1 MQENITLT
9 TSGMKHKILC
19 SPCCPRN
26 SSLRKLIGCLNIM
39 ETLIDHKKRQ
49 FYGEMSC
56 LLDNNKINTNLKQP

>member
-9 TSGMKHKILC
+9 TSGMKHNIKISML
-19 SPCCPRN
+19 SQKL
-26 SSLRKLIGCLNIM
+26 SLRKWIGYLNIM

-56 LLDNNKINTNLKQP
+56 LLNNNKINANLKQP